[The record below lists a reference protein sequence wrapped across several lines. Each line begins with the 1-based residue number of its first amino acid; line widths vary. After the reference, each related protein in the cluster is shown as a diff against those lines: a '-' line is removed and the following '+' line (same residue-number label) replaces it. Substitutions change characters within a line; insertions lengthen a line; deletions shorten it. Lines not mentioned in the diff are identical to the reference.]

1 MSHAWTCPSC
11 DRRVPPHID
20 VCRCGSR
27 IPANAALL
35 AFPSEEPPPAPRPN
49 RLALMLVA
57 VLALLAIALAF
68 PAVRNRLTPAGA
80 PPKIDNP
87 LAEPR
92 PANVGRGPR
101 SAPASS
107 ETTPPGLLREPRPTN
122 VGRGPQ
128 SGPAAPDVANDRA
141 IAAAPPA
148 ASSIEDLV
156 SRVAPAVVSVQAG
169 NSRGSG
175 FFIRPDQVLTNVH
188 VIEGHSNVTLTVG
201 TTKYFARV
209 TAQSPGS
216 DIAVLQVSNPNP
228 AQATLTLG
236 SLASTR
242 VGQDVIA
249 IGSPLGV
256 LSDTVTR
263 GIVSAVRKTG
273 TVTLIQT
280 DAAINPG
287 NSGGPLIDRNGVVIG
302 INSLGVASRAAQGLA
317 FAVAIDHATALLN
330 GKVEPT
336 FQTPLTALND
346 TMSGTTPADSARA
359 QGENTYGRVMEAA
372 SRYADQVDTYW
383 QRYKD
388 TCLVSAPPAGG
399 DRAWFSVLSAQPVR
413 VNGMANVDCD
423 GWLKEVQ
430 RGATEVRT
438 EVAKANEMARKH
450 GVYPGVL
457 RDLRRRHRME
467 WTGWQ
472 Q

>member
-11 DRRVPPHID
+11 ERRVPPHID
-20 VCRCGSR
+20 VCRCGNR
-27 IPANAALL
+27 VPDNAALL
-35 AFPSEEPPPAPRPN
+35 AFPSEEPDPAPAPQSN
-49 RLALMLVA
+49 RLALVVVA

-68 PAVRNRLTPAGA
+68 PAVRNSLTPAAA
-80 PPKIDNP
+80 PTEIVNP
-87 LAEPR
+87 LADP
-92 PANVGRGPR
+92 
-101 SAPASS
+101 
-107 ETTPPGLLREPRPTN
+107 TPL
-122 VGRGPQ
+122 
-128 SGPAAPDVANDRA
+128 AAPDTRPLVEPEPEPRHDRV
-141 IAAAPPA
+141 IAAAPLAAAPARVAATTTFAPPLPAA

-169 NSRGSG
+169 SSRGSG

-209 TAQSPGS
+209 AAQSPGS

-228 AQATLTLG
+228 AQTTLTLG

-263 GIVSAVRKTG
+263 GIVSAIRKTG

-287 NSGGPLIDRNGVVIG
+287 NSGGPLLDRNGVVIG
-302 INSLGVASRAAQGLA
+302 INSLGFVPRAAQGLA
-317 FAVAIDHATALLN
+317 FAVAVDHATALLN
-330 GKVEPT
+330 GKAEVSV
-336 FQTPLTALND
+336 QTPLAALND
-346 TMSGTTPADSARA
+346 ALSGATPADSARA
-359 QGENTYGRVMEAA
+359 QGENAYGRVMESA

-388 TCLVSAPPAGG
+388 TCLVSAPPSG
-399 DRAWFSVLSAQPVR
+399 
-413 VNGMANVDCD
+413 
-423 GWLKEVQ
+423 
-430 RGATEVRT
+430 
-438 EVAKANEMARKH
+438 
-450 GVYPGVL
+450 
-457 RDLRRRHRME
+457 
-467 WTGWQ
+467 
-472 Q
+472 